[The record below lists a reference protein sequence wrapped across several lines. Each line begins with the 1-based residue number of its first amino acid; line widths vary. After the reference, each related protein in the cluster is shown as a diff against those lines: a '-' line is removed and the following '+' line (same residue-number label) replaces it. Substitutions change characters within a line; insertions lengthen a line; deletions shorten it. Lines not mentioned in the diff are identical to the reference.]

1 MADAGMTD
9 AIAMLKKADERLYQ
23 SKNSKK
29 E

>member
-9 AIAMLKKADERLYQ
+9 AAALLKKADERLYR
-23 SKNSKK
+23 SKNAKK